1 MIDGQRVVVVLP
13 AYEAAQTLPGVVAA
27 VRAQAAVDEVICVD
41 DASPDATATVAQR
54 LGLRTLRH
62 AWNRGYGAN
71 QKTCY
76 QAALAS
82 GADVVVMLHPDAQ
95 YDPRLVTP
103 LAAMVASGTYDAVLA
118 SRITAQPNAL
128 AGGMPRYKYVANRLL
143 TAFENVLLGLK
154 LSEYHTGYRAYS
166 RAVLAALPLDRL
178 SDDFV
183 FDNQI
188 LAQVRWAGFRIGEIS
203 CPTHYGPES
212 HSISVRRAWRYGW
225 GVVATA
231 LTYRAARWGWPVWWL
246 GRSAEERRR
255 LPDAPPR
262 RPPAG
267 VERPKAWTA
276 GPTEA
281 VSQRD
286 PDVPAP

>member
-13 AYEAAQTLPGVVAA
+13 AYEAARTLPGVVSA
-27 VRAQAAVDEVICVD
+27 VRAQSAVDGLLCVD
-41 DASPDATATVAQR
+41 DASLDDTAAVAQH
-54 LGLRTLRH
+54 LGVPTLQH
-62 AWNRGYGAN
+62 AVNRGYGAN

-76 QAALAS
+76 RVALER

-95 YDPRLVTP
+95 YEPGLVTA
-103 LAAMVASGTYDAVLA
+103 LAAMVASGIYDGVLA

-166 RAVLAALPLDRL
+166 RRLLEALPLDRL

-188 LAQVRWAGFRIGEIS
+188 LAQARWAGFRLGEIS

-212 HSISVRRAWRYGW
+212 HSISFRRAWRYGW

-231 LTYRAARWGWPVWWL
+231 LTYRAARWGWPAAWL
-246 GRSAEERRR
+246 GQSEEGRRDVAEALEHIQELQEHPERLIPWEEVRR
-255 LPDAPPR
+255 QTQPR
-262 RPPAG
+262 
-267 VERPKAWTA
+267 
-276 GPTEA
+276 
-281 VSQRD
+281 
-286 PDVPAP
+286 

>member
-13 AYEAAQTLPGVVAA
+13 AYEAADTLPGIVAA

-41 DASPDATATVAQR
+41 DASPDATATVAQQ
-54 LGLRTLRH
+54 LALRTLRH
-62 AWNRGYGAN
+62 AFNRGYGAN

-95 YDPRLVTP
+95 YDPRLVTA

-166 RAVLAALPLDRL
+166 RRLLAALPLDRL

-188 LAQVRWAGFRIGEIS
+188 LAQARWGGFRLGEIS

-212 HSISVRRAWRYGW
+212 HSISFRRAWRYGW

-231 LTYRAARWGWPVWWL
+231 LTYRAACWGWPVQWL
-246 GRSAEERRR
+246 GRSAEDLHDVAIAQARLRDIEGHPER
-255 LPDAPPR
+255 LIP
-262 RPPAG
+262 
-267 VERPKAWTA
+267 
-276 GPTEA
+276 
-281 VSQRD
+281 
-286 PDVPAP
+286 